1 MFLNRRA
8 KPVANNESVIEFGYV
23 YETLDYSFDYFNCP
37 PSDGGYAEIS
47 PTETLVS
54 AYQMADGKEFDWNN
68 PEMAANPYEGREPRF
83 YASILIMVVNGKEK
97 HCTHT
102 KVVWMA
108 MV

>member
-1 MFLNRRA
+1 MQ
-8 KPVANNESVIEFGYV
+8 NNESVIEFGYV

-83 YASILIMVVNGKEK
+83 YASILYNGCQWKGE
-97 HCTHT
+97 TLYT
-102 KVVWMA
+102 YEVVWMA
-108 MV
+108 IV